1 MDIEYMRNNLGMDDI
16 QSLDNLR
23 FKAISLILFGE
34 IKCWLIIITD
44 LIHNL
49 IIYYY
54 SNRFIIFV

>member
-1 MDIEYMRNNLGMDDI
+1 MRNNLGMDDI